1 MIIIKRIDSDTLR
14 LKELTDLIGKKVK
27 IQIEVINDE
36 SKTATV
42 RKELGQ
48 YKLGKEMDDLNLRD
62 FAYEEN

>member
-14 LKELTDLIGKKVK
+14 LKELADLIGKKVK

-36 SKTATV
+36 SKTATA

-48 YKLGKEMDDLNLRD
+48 YRLGKEMDDLNLRD